1 MINEVIAKSVLTK
14 HNDGFPTLWDVN
26 PYRGCTIGCK
36 YCFAQY
42 SHSYVGLDNFFSD
55 IIVKTNVWEQL
66 YRELKK
72 KSWKREQIKLG
83 GIADTYQH
91 AESKYELMPKI
102 FDILKRTKNPV
113 FIQTKSTL
121 ILRDFEL
128 IKELAKCTPVD
139 ISASISTFDEKTRKI
154 LEPGA
159 APTMERMEMLQ
170 EFNKICRNTV
180 VAFIP
185 IIPLISDDP
194 ENLDTAFRLTKEF
207 DLDVIVASPLHLRNT
222 TKADFISFIQAKF
235 PGLSASFANLY
246 KTSNLDPGYA
256 ANLFRN
262 IDYLRSKYQLYKQY
276 SIVDNTLRNNR
287 FYC

>member
-55 IIVKTNVWEQL
+55 ILVKTNVWEQL

-83 GIADTYQH
+83 GISDTYQH

-121 ILRDFEL
+121 ILRDFEI

-207 DLDVIVASPLHLRNT
+207 DLDVIVASPLHLRNAI
-222 TKADFISFIQAKF
+222 KADFISFIQTKF
-235 PGLSASFANLY
+235 PEFSDSFANLY
-246 KTSNLDPGYA
+246 KRSILDPVYA
-256 ANLFRN
+256 TNLLRN
-262 IDYLRSKYQLYKQY
+262 IDHLRSRYQLYKQY
-276 SIVDNTLRNNR
+276 SIVDNVGNKQLNL
-287 FYC
+287 F